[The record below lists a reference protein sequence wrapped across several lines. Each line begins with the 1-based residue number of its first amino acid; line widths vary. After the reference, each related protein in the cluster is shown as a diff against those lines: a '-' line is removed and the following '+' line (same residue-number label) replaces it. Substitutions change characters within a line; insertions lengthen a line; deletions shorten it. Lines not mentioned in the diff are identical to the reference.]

1 MKYMGN
7 NTKAKLNSIEVLN
20 SKALIDSYIGQ
31 DGFISIKNV
40 LKEYDEI
47 KKKTEILAKNMFGV
61 IKKQ

>member
-1 MKYMGN
+1 MKYMGIN
-7 NTKAKLNSIEVLN
+7 AKAKLNSIEVLN

-40 LKEYDEI
+40 FKEYDEI

>member
-1 MKYMGN
+1 MKYMGIN
-7 NTKAKLNSIEVLN
+7 AKAKLNSIEVLN

-47 KKKTEILAKNMFGV
+47 KKTQKF
-61 IKKQ
+61 

>member
-7 NTKAKLNSIEVLN
+7 NAKAKLNSIEVLN

-47 KKKTEILAKNMFGV
+47 KKKNRNSS
-61 IKKQ
+61 KKYVWCN